1 MRVTCALGSP
11 PELSLRTGLPISH
24 GSYVEQKSGPSKGS
38 WVLLGG
44 SKKPSAIWVT
54 VNSLSTFLTEL
65 P

>member
-11 PELSLRTGLPISH
+11 LELSLKTGPPTSH
-24 GSYVEQKSGPSKGS
+24 GSRVVQKSGPSKGS

-54 VNSLSTFLTEL
+54 VDFLSTFLTEL